1 MFANFLIGLREG
13 LEAEMDHL
21 ERHVEAGDT
30 DPYEATYA
38 FLNGS
43 RIIRAIETWNVVISK
58 REAGPWGLEHLP
70 DRWHPALEAALRA
83 YDRRATDDDEAL
95 LAREMAP
102 FVAMVRERLN
112 ARETGSRP
120 PGR

>member
-1 MFANFLIGLREG
+1 VAAPTEADITEALR
-13 LEAEMDHL
+13 AEVEHL

-43 RIIRAIETWNVVISK
+43 RIVRALETGDVVISK
-58 REAGPWGLEHLP
+58 REAGAWGLEHLP
-70 DRWHPALEAALRA
+70 DRWRAALEASMRA
-83 YDRRATDDDEAL
+83 YDKRATDDDEAL

-102 FVAMVRERLN
+102 FVAMVREQQQGAGFR
-112 ARETGSRP
+112 S
-120 PGR
+120 GRR